1 MCAGCSGGRPVS
13 STTAR
18 LNADRLKPAVQQALQ
33 RRVGRRARISVF
45 GDRWVLRLPTGRQ
58 EVFEDVEALA
68 AALTAQGLA
77 GPADPPGEVP
87 AGPSGEAHGNA
98 AAELVS
104 ALLAGP
110 P

>member
-87 AGPSGEAHGNA
+87 AGPSGDA
-98 AAELVS
+98 ADELVS
-104 ALLAGP
+104 VLLAGP